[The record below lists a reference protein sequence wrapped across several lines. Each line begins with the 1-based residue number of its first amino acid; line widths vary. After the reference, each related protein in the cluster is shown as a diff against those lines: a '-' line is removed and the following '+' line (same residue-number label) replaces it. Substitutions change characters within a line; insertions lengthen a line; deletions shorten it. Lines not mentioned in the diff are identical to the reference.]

1 MIGRIYK
8 VQHLDSNLCYI
19 GSTCNAVRDRWRSHK
34 KVFGQWIK
42 AKDKHSTISLYP
54 YLEQY
59 GIDRFK
65 MLLIK
70 EYEIVDKNQLRVY
83 EQLAINRTKSC
94 CNMRAALQL
103 VNINCMAKH
112 YTQLIAEHKREYH
125 QINKVMFAEKQREY
139 RKVNKVMITEKQ
151 REYRKVNSDTLTE
164 YREEY
169 YKANKQ
175 SILAKAAIKVIC
187 ECGTESRKYKL
198 SRHQKSA
205 KHIKLLAALSQ

>member
-34 KVFGQWIK
+34 KDFGQWIK
-42 AKDKHSTISLYP
+42 DNQKVRTISLYP

-103 VNINCMAKH
+103 VNTNCMAKH
-112 YTQLIAEHKREYH
+112 YTQLIAEHKREYRKV
-125 QINKVMFAEKQREY
+125 NKVMIAEKRREY

-151 REYRKVNSDTLTE
+151 SDRYQE
-164 YREEY
+164 NQQAIRGKKNEY
-169 YKANKQ
+169 YQKNKQ

-187 ECGTESRKYKL
+187 ECGIESRKDNL